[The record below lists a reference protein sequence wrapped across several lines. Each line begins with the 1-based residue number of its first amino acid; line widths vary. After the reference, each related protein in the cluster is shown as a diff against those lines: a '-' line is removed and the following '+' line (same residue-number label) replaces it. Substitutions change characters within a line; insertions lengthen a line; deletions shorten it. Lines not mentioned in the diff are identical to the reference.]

1 MAVMGRRG
9 TQEGARKVGRGRIVV
24 LRLSLKDPAWWTLKN
39 ENSSTR
45 AG

>member
-1 MAVMGRRG
+1 MAVMGRGG
-9 TQEGARKVGRGRIVV
+9 TQEGARKVGRGRIAV